1 MTADDQ
7 AQHGRTLE
15 ACSRNDASAAENDL
29 TFADLAGWAMKHA
42 GAVAAFI
49 NVPAS
54 SDLFLL
60 SQAAKLTEE
69 VGELHAA
76 ILGRLQYQRPDK
88 LFDQAAI
95 ASEIADVMIC
105 TAVMSQ
111 VLKVDVAHALRSKMD
126 TLDARMHT
134 MFA

>member
-1 MTADDQ
+1 MMPDEQ
-7 AQHGRTLE
+7 AQQKRILE
-15 ACSRNDASAAENDL
+15 TGPRNDASAAEDDL
-29 TFADLAGWAMKHA
+29 GLADLASWARQHA

-88 LFDQAAI
+88 LLDHAAI
-95 ASEIADVMIC
+95 ASEIADVIIC
-105 TAVMSQ
+105 TTIIGQ
-111 VLKVDVAHALRSKMD
+111 VLKVDVARALRSKMD
-126 TLDARMHT
+126 TLDGRMHT
-134 MFA
+134 MSA